1 MAGQS
6 ALLAAV
12 LTTAVAFGTAAV
24 ASEPSIPTMTPTG
37 PGAASP
43 APAAP
48 AKPLARPADPTPAPT
63 PAGEDAGG
71 TTPELPVARLAGK
84 SDYEHG
90 RALYREG
97 NYDGA
102 GSAFA
107 RFIADNP
114 GHPLNPNARHWLGRS
129 ELDGGRYQ
137 DSVRS
142 FKAAY
147 HGNARTVW
155 APRNL
160 LLLAEAYDR
169 LGRSGEACGAL
180 RLAARHA
187 LSTAAQ
193 RFRATREL
201 ERLSCL

>member
-24 ASEPSIPTMTPTG
+24 ASEPSIPTMPPTG

-48 AKPLARPADPTPAPT
+48 AKPLARPADPTPAE
-63 PAGEDAGG
+63 EDAGG
-71 TTPELPVARLAGK
+71 TTPEPPVARLAGK

-90 RALYREG
+90 RALYRAG
-97 NYDGA
+97 DYDGA

-147 HGNARTVW
+147 HGTARTVW

-160 LLLAEAYDR
+160 LLLAQAYDR

-187 LSTAAQ
+187 LSPRVHSTS
-193 RFRATREL
+193 T
-201 ERLSCL
+201 S